1 MPVKEF
7 DELNFTFDKNEI
19 VNLPHTWNDN
29 DDTIRGI
36 GVYQKKINIEKKH
49 ADDEIYLEFLG
60 ANSVCRVVFNGQF
73 IGEHRGGYS
82 TFRFDITKYYNWNGE
97 NVLTVFVDNSET
109 KDVSPLMG
117 DFTIYGGL
125 YRDVNVICVNKNHF
139 DLEFFGSSGVILNPK
154 IEDGDGVLYI
164 SQHVIATENATTN
177 FKVLDCENKLVSE
190 LTIDSN
196 TKELK
201 IVVKNPNLWN
211 GQENPYLYKLK
222 AVLESDSKECDNIEL
237 NFGFRSCELSPND
250 GFSLNNNRVV
260 INGVSKHQDFAGV
273 GNAISK
279 DNMATDLE
287 IIKEIGANSVRL
299 SHYQHDEHFYDLC
312 DEEGLIVWA
321 EIPLLLLPEEAGVL
335 ENAELQLKELL
346 YQNAHHPSIC
356 FWGIQNEIAMGGES
370 IAMYQSIHKLND
382 LAHSIFPNAITASAN
397 MYFVKNNSE
406 LNKITDLQGYNLY
419 YGWYYDEIAGLSD
432 WIDLFHKENPN
443 IALGI
448 SEYGADCNTKFH
460 TNNPKVNDYTEEF
473 QAKYHEETYA
483 IIQSKDYMWG
493 SYLWNLFD
501 FGSFVRDEGGIKGQ
515 NTKGLV
521 TFDRTIK
528 KDSFYY
534 YKAAWSKEPFI
545 HITQKR
551 FKNRIDSKI
560 SVKIYS
566 NLSDITL
573 LVNGEKFKST
583 SGNRIFI
590 FDDVVLKDGDNT
602 IIAYCEDVKDETMFT
617 KVEKADETYIYVDLK
632 PGINVENWFTQK
644 SGEVDLLPENC
655 YSVLDQI
662 GVLMSN
668 EQAWEKVCEMV
679 PKATERA
686 KPGAEVTLI
695 WVINKLR
702 SHFDEEVVK
711 SLNEEL
717 MKISK

>member
-1 MPVKEF
+1 MPVKDF

-19 VNLPHTWNDN
+19 VNLPHTWNDK
-29 DDTIRGI
+29 DYTIRSK
-36 GVYQKKINIEKKH
+36 GVYQKKISIEKKH

-60 ANSVCRVVFNGQF
+60 ANSVCRVIFNGHF

-82 TFRFDITKYYNWNGE
+82 TFRFDITKQYNWNGE
-97 NVLTVFVDNSET
+97 NVLTVVVDNSET
-109 KDVSPLMG
+109 TDVSPLMG

-125 YRDVNVICVNKNHF
+125 YRDVNVICVDKNHF

-154 IEDGDGVLYI
+154 AEDGNGVLYI
-164 SQHVIATENATTN
+164 NQHVIAKENAVTH
-177 FKVLDCENKLVSE
+177 FEVLDIENNLVSE
-190 LTIDSN
+190 LSVDSN
-196 TKELK
+196 DKEVKLT
-201 IVVKNPNLWN
+201 VKNPTLWN

-222 AVLESDSKECDNIEL
+222 AVLKVDEKECDSVEL
-237 NFGFRSCELSPND
+237 NFGFRTCALSPIE
-250 GFSLNNNRVV
+250 GFSLNNAKVK
-260 INGVSKHQDFAGV
+260 INGVSKHQDFAGI
-273 GNAISK
+273 GNAISA
-279 DNMATDLE
+279 DNMLTDLN

-299 SHYQHDEHFYDLC
+299 SHYQHDEQFYDLC
-312 DEEGLIVWA
+312 DKAGLIVWA
-321 EIPLLLLPEEAGVL
+321 EIPMLSLPDEAGVL

-356 FWGIQNEIAMGGES
+356 FWGIQNEIAMNGES
-370 IAMYQSIHKLND
+370 IAMYQSVNKLND
-382 LAHSIFPNAITASAN
+382 LAHSILSNAITASAN

-419 YGWYYDEIAGLSD
+419 FGWYYDEVKDLSS
-432 WIDLFHKENPN
+432 WIDLFHEENPKV
-443 IALGI
+443 ALGI

-460 TNNPKVNDYTEEF
+460 SNNPKVNDYTEEF

-483 IIQSKDYMWG
+483 IIESKEYMWG

-521 TFDRTIK
+521 TFDRNIK

-551 FKNRIDSKI
+551 FKNRNDNKI
-560 SVKIYS
+560 NIKIYS
-566 NLSDITL
+566 NVSEITL
-573 LVNGEKFKST
+573 LVNGEKVQT
-583 SGNRIFI
+583 QNGNRIFT
-590 FDDVVLKDGDNT
+590 FNNVELKAGDNEVVACYENIKDDT
-602 IIAYCEDVKDETMFT
+602 IFT
-617 KVEKADETYIYVDLK
+617 KVDKADESYVFVDLK

-644 SGEVDLLPENC
+644 TGEVDLLPENS

-662 GVLMSN
+662 GVLMRN
-668 EQAWEKVCEMV
+668 EQAWKKVCEMT

-686 KPGAEVTLI
+686 TPDSEVTLI

-702 SHFDEEVVK
+702 SLFDEEVVK
-711 SLNEEL
+711 TLNEEL
-717 MKISK
+717 MKIKK